1 MPINKNLNIAP
12 YFDDYDVEKQFYRVM
27 FKPGYAIQ
35 ARELTQ
41 LQTILQGQV
50 EAFGDNIF
58 KEGSIVKGCNFTEL
72 DDLQFVKVNDGP
84 SGFNAEAY
92 ISGPAVESIQ
102 GQDVEL
108 DYVYEV
114 VGQTTGLRAEIVQ
127 ASIGFQTRPPDLNTF
142 YINYLNTTSLAT
154 QFQAGENLVIN
165 RHKYLRG
172 TTTGTL
178 TSEAVIT
185 SGLAVSA
192 GISTPHVGKSFGI
205 ESAPGIIFQKG
216 NFIFVSEQR
225 IVVEKYNNLPDGK
238 SVGYQ
243 VDESLVNALQDA
255 SLYDNA
261 NGSRNENAP
270 GADRL
275 KLVPRLV
282 VIETATKTSDF
293 FTLVRYQNGNAI
305 TVRDVSQYNVLGEEL
320 ARRTYEESGN
330 YVLEQFPLSTDDRIP
345 AGEANTQVQVV
356 IGPGTAYVKGYRVEN
371 SADRAFTVDQIT
383 GTEEITNQ
391 NVSMEYG
398 NYFEVTGGDGGSG
411 WNGRLDID
419 ISDPPATAQTSA
431 AATVGS
437 VTIHNI
443 TPTRIYAHSSAYTG
457 AVAITDMDRIND
469 GNGYVQL
476 QPTSSGAPLIKE
488 TNKKA
493 LVFDTGVNGLF
504 GTNNTLVPVRAQVAA
519 THTNG
524 TITLT
529 ANPGEDFNCLN
540 DDMLVVDSTSV
551 QQPITSYS
559 TSLNNSQL
567 DIQISSGS
575 AANVTVYYNKRL
587 IGSSDGID
595 PYNKVVRS
603 PYIKFNYAGGTTKY
617 SLGFPDVFDII
628 SIVDSTGEDYSNS
641 FRLKPNQ
648 KDTYYDISYL
658 EYIEG
663 RPEPTGQMTVQL
675 KVFEVNTSTGEY
687 FFTINSYPN
696 SLEGWE
702 IPSYVSSSG
711 TVYNLRD
718 CFDFRAHNAK
728 DSNADYN
735 NTSAGSAPV
744 ITATVGTYGID
755 FSTYGAPLI
764 PAAQQSLQTDLE
776 YYLTRIDTLA
786 CDSYGNISLIKGE
799 EDRNAVPPRLGTD
812 KLAIAHV
819 EIPTYP
825 ALSKKQAEVLRKS
838 DYAIRPRAT
847 GVKAYTMKDMH
858 NLEKKIDNMAYYISL
873 NQLESETS
881 NLVIRDEQGL
891 NRFKNGFIVDPFNDL
906 TLSEITHPQFNAA
919 VPFNQ
924 KILTPSLK
932 TFALDLV
939 YDSSTGSSIFPN
951 SDEGQAATVGRN
963 SNVSIISQPYASN
976 FRNCVSNFYKY
987 VGDGIIS
994 PPYDA
999 AYDTTVNPASI
1010 DIDLT
1015 TPFQEF
1021 VDSIQS
1027 FLPMTDTSVSTV
1039 FERDPGRRGR
1049 RGAGTQTQTITT
1061 RTSEIVIDNST
1072 TTEQF
1077 VGEFVSDFRFQPFM
1091 AARDIK
1097 VYMSGLRPNQRHYFF
1112 FDGID
1117 VNAHV
1122 MPGSI
1127 TADSVGDVQRFGEKG
1142 AAVSTDANG
1151 VLRAV
1156 FALPPETFYVGDR
1169 VLEIVDVN
1177 QYESIDSGSTSK
1189 GFVTY
1194 RAYNFSVEKTS
1205 LTTSTRAPNFDVN
1218 TTTSVRNV
1226 ARRIRGR
1233 DPLAQTFF
1241 VKKGMGQGSNS
1252 VYLSDVDIYFK
1263 RKPSQTA
1270 AGSNANAALNGVS
1283 VQIREVVNGYPT
1295 NQILPFANVHKL
1307 PASVFTSE
1315 DASVATKFTFDA
1327 PVRLDIEKEYAIV
1340 IQPDASDPNYLV
1352 YTSKVGGTDLTPGD
1366 TQGSAIVQDW
1376 GDGVLFTS
1384 TNNSAWKSYQDED
1397 IKFTV
1402 NRHNFNSSA
1411 GTVKLTNNKNEFFTV
1426 NNITGRFTAGETIYQ
1441 AKGTSATVGLTNN
1454 SKTVT
1459 GTALSSVY
1467 NEGDFMM
1474 IEGGN
1479 PVVKGLYKVVT
1490 IVNADTLTLD
1500 RPWPITTGSANAT
1513 PVVTGDLCF
1522 YDLRNPFEMHLENS
1536 SISSA
1541 RVFTLSNPAD
1551 NTTAIYGIDSGSSAD
1566 IASIDNINLSY
1577 IQPMIMKASDDVSKT
1592 TLSGEF
1598 VSPSNVNTSYT
1609 MPMKFNDNN
1618 YFSKNGVVIYSMSND
1633 PSRTKVFN
1641 INVGLENGSNVTSTP
1656 FVDIEASKLIAYQ
1669 HKITNSAD
1677 TTAKYISKTIELS
1690 EDLDAEDFNL
1700 ILTAYRPTGTDIKVY
1715 IKAQNA
1721 YDNDE
1726 FDNLGWT
1733 ELELFEGVGTYS
1745 TITNLQD
1752 YRELKFRIN
1761 KTNKTGGLAANPF
1774 TYTSQGGVFEGFK
1787 RFQIRIDLLSP
1798 NIHNAPTL
1806 KDYRG
1811 IALT

>member
-41 LQTILQGQV
+41 LQTMLQGQV

-58 KEGSIVKGCNFTEL
+58 KEGSVVKGCNFTEL

-84 SGFNAEAY
+84 SGFNATSY
-92 ISGPAVESIQ
+92 ISGPAVETLQ
-102 GQDVEL
+102 GQEVEL
-108 DYVYEV
+108 DYVYEI
-114 VGQTTGLRAEIVQ
+114 VGQSTGLRAEIVQ
-127 ASIGFQTRPPDLNTF
+127 ASTGFQTRPPDLNTF
-142 YINYLNTTSLAT
+142 YINYLNTTSAAT

-172 TTTGTL
+172 TTQETL
-178 TSEAVIT
+178 TSEPVIT
-185 SGLAVSA
+185 QGLAVSA

-205 ESAPGIIFQKG
+205 EAAPGIIFQKG
-216 NFIFVSEQR
+216 HFIFVAEQR
-225 IVVEKYNNLPDGK
+225 LIVEKYSNSPNDK
-238 SVGYQ
+238 SVGYL
-243 VDESLVNALQDA
+243 VSESLINALQDS

-261 NGSRNENAP
+261 NGSKNENAP

-275 KLVPRLV
+275 KLVPTLTV
-282 VIETATKTSDF
+282 KDTSTAAADSDF

-305 TVRDVSQYNVLGEEL
+305 TVRDVSQYNVLGDEL

-330 YVLEQFPLSTDDRIP
+330 YILEQFPLSTDDRIP
-345 AGEANTQVQVV
+345 EGQSNTEVQVIV
-356 IGPGTAYVKGYRVEN
+356 GPGTAYVKGYRIEN
-371 SADRAFTVDQIT
+371 SGDRAFTIDQIAT
-383 GTEEITNQ
+383 TEEITNQ

-398 NYFEVTGGDGGSG
+398 NYLEVEDTAG
-411 WNGRLDID
+411 WNGKLDIGLG
-419 ISDPPATAQTSA
+419 SAANPQTSSNQDMGDVYVQNL
-431 AATVGS
+431 TK
-437 VTIHNI
+437 N
-443 TPTRIYAHSSAYTG
+443 RIYLHSGSYSG
-457 AVAITDMDRIND
+457 VYNLSDLDRFSD
-469 GNGYVQL
+469 GNGYVQVK
-476 QPTSSGAPLIKE
+476 QTGAAPLLRE

-504 GTNNTLVPVRAQVAA
+504 GTNNTLIPVRAYVPA
-519 THTNG
+519 THSNG

-529 ANPGEDFNCLN
+529 ANPGEDFNCSQ
-540 DDMLVVDSTSV
+540 DDILVVDSSSV
-551 QQPITSYS
+551 QHDATTS
-559 TSLNNSQL
+559 TALNNSQL
-567 DIQISSGS
+567 NIQISNT
-575 AANVTVYYNKRL
+575 AATNVSVYYNKRL
-587 IGSSDGID
+587 VGSTDGVD

-603 PYIKFNYAGGTTKY
+603 PYIKFAYSNAQTKY

-641 FRLKPNQ
+641 FRLRTNQ

-663 RPEPTGQMTVQL
+663 RPQPSGTMTVQL
-675 KVFEVNTSTGEY
+675 KVFQVNTSTGEH
-687 FFTINSYPN
+687 FFSINSYPN
-696 SLEGWE
+696 SLEAWE
-702 IPSYVSSSG
+702 IPSYVSGSG

-718 CFDFRAHNAK
+718 CFDFRAHVNK
-728 DSNADYN
+728 DASADYN
-735 NTSAGSAPV
+735 NTSAGSAPT
-744 ITATVGTYGID
+744 ISTQVGTYALS
-755 FSTYGAPLI
+755 FSNVGQPLT

-776 YYLTRIDTLA
+776 YYLTRIDTIA

-799 EDRNAVPPRLGTD
+799 ENRNAVPPRIGTD
-812 KLAIAHV
+812 KLAIANV
-819 EIPTYP
+819 EIPSYP
-825 ALSKKQAEVLRKS
+825 ALSKKQAEVLRKG

-847 GVKAYTMKDMH
+847 GIKAYTMKDMH

-881 NLVIRDEQGL
+881 NLVIRDENGL

-906 TLSEITHPQFNAA
+906 TLSEISHPQFNAS

-932 TFALDLV
+932 TFALDLI
-939 YDSSTGSSIFPN
+939 YDSSTGSSVFPSTDN
-951 SDEGQAATVGRN
+951 GKAATIGRN
-963 SNVSIISQPYASN
+963 SSVDIIEQPYASN

-1015 TPFQEF
+1015 EPFQEF
-1021 VDSIQS
+1021 VDSIQE
-1027 FLPMTDTSVSTV
+1027 FIPMTDTSTTTM

-1061 RTSEIVIDNST
+1061 RTSEITIDGST
-1072 TTEQF
+1072 TTENF

-1091 AARDIK
+1091 ASRDIK
-1097 VYMSGLRPNQRHYFF
+1097 IYMSGLRPNQRHYFF
-1112 FDGID
+1112 FDGISVD
-1117 VNAHV
+1117 AHV
-1122 MPGSI
+1122 LPGSI
-1127 TADSVGDVQRFGEKG
+1127 TADSIDEVERFGEKG
-1142 AAVSTDANG
+1142 DAVETDANG

-1156 FALPPETFYVGDR
+1156 FHLPAETFYVGDR
-1169 VLEIVDVN
+1169 VLEIADVN
-1177 QYESIDSGSTSK
+1177 QYSSIDSGATSK

-1205 LTTSTRAPNFDVN
+1205 LTTSTRSPNFDVN
-1218 TTTSVRNV
+1218 TTTTIRNV

-1241 VKKGMGQGSNS
+1241 IKKGMGQGSNS
-1252 VYLSDVDIYFK
+1252 VYLSEVDVYFK
-1263 RKPSQTA
+1263 RKPDGTIGGA
-1270 AGSNANAALNGVS
+1270 NANAALNGITL
-1283 VQIREVVNGYPT
+1283 QIREVLNGYPT
-1295 NQILPFANVHKL
+1295 NQILPFSAVHKL
-1307 PASVFTSE
+1307 PAGVSVSE
-1315 DASVATKFTFDA
+1315 DASVATTFEFEA
-1327 PVRLDIEKEYAIV
+1327 PVRLDVEKEYAIV
-1340 IQPDASDPNYLV
+1340 LQPDASDPNYLV

-1366 TQGSAIVQDW
+1366 TQGAAIVQDW

-1384 TNNSAWKSYQDED
+1384 TNNSAWSSYQDED
-1397 IKFTV
+1397 VKFTIR
-1402 NRHNFNSSA
+1402 RHNFNSST
-1411 GTVKLTNNKNEFFTV
+1411 GTVRLTNNKNEFLSVTD
-1426 NNITGRFTAGETIYQ
+1426 ITGRFTPGEKIYQ
-1441 AKGTSATVGLTNN
+1441 AKGSSGTVGVTNN
-1454 SKTVT
+1454 SKTLT

-1467 NEGDFMM
+1467 AEGDFMM

-1513 PVVTGDLCF
+1513 PVVVGDLCH

-1536 SISSA
+1536 SVSSSK
-1541 RVFTLSNPAD
+1541 VFTVSDPLDA
-1551 NTTAIYGIDSGSSAD
+1551 TTKILGIDSGNSAD

-1577 IQPMIMKASDDVSKT
+1577 VQPMIMKAADDVSKT
-1592 TLSGEF
+1592 TLSGTF
-1598 VSPSNVNTSYT
+1598 VPPDDVNITYD
-1609 MPMKFNDNN
+1609 MPMAFNDNN
-1618 YFSKNGVVIYSMSND
+1618 HFSTDGVIIYSMSND
-1633 PSRTKVFN
+1633 PSRTKVFKV
-1641 INVGLENGSNVTSTP
+1641 NVGLENGSNVTSTP

-1669 HKITNSAD
+1669 YKITNSAD
-1677 TTAKYISKTIELS
+1677 TTAKYISKTIELA

-1700 ILTAYRPTGTDIKVY
+1700 ILSAYRPKGTDIKVY
-1715 IKAQNA
+1715 IKAQNG

-1726 FDNLGWT
+1726 FDNLAWT
-1733 ELELFEGVGTYS
+1733 ELELFEGVGSFS
-1745 TITNLQD
+1745 TATQLQD
-1752 YRELKFRIN
+1752 YREFKYRIN
-1761 KTNKTGGLAANPF
+1761 ASNKVSQLPSEPF
-1774 TYTSQGGVFEGFK
+1774 TYTSQAGVFQGFK
-1787 RFQIRIDLLSP
+1787 RFQIRIDMLSP